1 MAARG
6 TIRMALAS
14 AALFAALTTVVW
26 RQSRALEVLR
36 VLDETRQTR
45 ALAEAE
51 RARLLHEVER
61 LESRPRVL
69 AAAAQRLDLRVP
81 VAAEIVIVRDTTE
94 VLP

>member
-6 TIRMALAS
+6 TIRMAVAS

-36 VLDETRQTR
+36 VLDETRQMR
-45 ALAEAE
+45 ALAEGE

-61 LESRPRVL
+61 LESRPHVL
-69 AAAAQRLDLRVP
+69 AAAAARLDLHVP
-81 VAAEIVIVRDTTE
+81 AASEIVIVRDTTE

>member
-1 MAARG
+1 M
-6 TIRMALAS
+6 
-14 AALFAALTTVVW
+14 
-26 RQSRALEVLR
+26 
-36 VLDETRQTR
+36 LDATRQTL

-81 VAAEIVIVRDTTE
+81 AASEIVIVRDTTE